1 MTTACLFICLAL
13 ILYIAYRLY
22 LHFCPPRNINPCGKY
37 VLISGCDTGFGHALA
52 IELDKQGFNV
62 LAGIYNIDNKH
73 SLTNELS
80 SRAVVFRLD
89 ITRQEE
95 IDAAYD
101 MIKDKTNTLHAL
113 VNNSGISRSGY
124 IDWIT
129 VDLMRTTM
137 DVNFFGHVAMTK
149 KFLPL
154 LIAKR
159 DSRVVN
165 ICSIYGFISGPAKS
179 GYCASKYALE
189 SFSDC
194 LRREMTPWGLRVSI
208 IEPGFMRTPMIQGH
222 NPFVRKLWTDLSAD
236 VKNRW
241 GEEFFNAEI
250 KQVAANVFIRNAE
263 NPNKV
268 VQALRHAV
276 MNTMPCIRY
285 RPGWQSSLFFFP
297 LSMAPSWLADL
308 IITKISGSSILPAAV
323 RKQLTE

>member
-1 MTTACLFICLAL
+1 
-13 ILYIAYRLY
+13 
-22 LHFCPPRNINPCGKY
+22 
-37 VLISGCDTGFGHALA
+37 
-52 IELDKQGFNV
+52 
-62 LAGIYNIDNKH
+62 
-73 SLTNELS
+73 
-80 SRAVVFRLD
+80 
-89 ITRQEE
+89 
-95 IDAAYD
+95 
-101 MIKDKTNTLHAL
+101 MIKSKTNILHAL
-113 VNNSGISRSGY
+113 INNSGISRSGY

-129 VDLMRTTM
+129 VDLMRMTM

-149 KFLPL
+149 TFLPL

-165 ICSIYGFISGPAKS
+165 ICSIYGILSGPAKS
-179 GYCASKYALE
+179 GYCASKHALE

-194 LRREMTPWGLRVSI
+194 LRREMAAWGLRVSI

-222 NPFVRKLWTDLSAD
+222 NPFVRNLWNNLSTD
-236 VKNRW
+236 VKDRW

-276 MNTMPCIRY
+276 MNTAPRIRY

-297 LSMAPSWLADL
+297 LSMAPTWLVDL
-308 IITKISGSSILPAAV
+308 FMTKISGSGVLPAGI
-323 RKQLTE
+323 RKQLTKQ